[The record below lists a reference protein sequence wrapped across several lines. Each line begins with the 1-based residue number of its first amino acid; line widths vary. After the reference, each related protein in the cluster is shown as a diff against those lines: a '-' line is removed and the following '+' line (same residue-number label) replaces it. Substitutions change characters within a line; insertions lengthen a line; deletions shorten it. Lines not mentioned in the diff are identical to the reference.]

1 MMYKMNDANDANVAN
16 VANEPN
22 EVIVLFA
29 NFINYLNAS
38 YYEAQFTQK
47 HEEAR
52 SNINAIYDTV
62 SKTPNV
68 PPTSNQCSS
77 FYNDIRVL
85 ANVTYTEDPDYFT
98 YKRLL
103 RKYIA
108 ANNSTS

>member
-1 MMYKMNDANDANVAN
+1 MEMSELNGASDTNEGVA
-16 VANEPN
+16 
-22 EVIVLFA
+22 LLA

-38 YYEAQFTQK
+38 LYEAQFTQK

-52 SNINAIYDTV
+52 ANLNMIYDTV
-62 SKTPNV
+62 SKTPNT
-68 PPTSNQCSS
+68 PPTREQCMS

-85 ANVTYTEDPDYFT
+85 ERVTFTEDPDYFT

-108 ANNSTS
+108 CPE

>member
-1 MMYKMNDANDANVAN
+1 MSESNGTP
-16 VANEPN
+16 ETN
-22 EVIVLFA
+22 EVIVLLA

-52 SNINAIYDTV
+52 ANLNMIYETV
-62 SKTPNV
+62 SKTLNT
-68 PPTSNQCSS
+68 PPTREQCMS
-77 FYNDIRVL
+77 FYNDVRILERV
-85 ANVTYTEDPDYFT
+85 TFTEDPDYFT

-108 ANNSTS
+108 CPE

>member
-1 MMYKMNDANDANVAN
+1 MIVENRVTGDNISNGTSDTNEGVA
-16 VANEPN
+16 
-22 EVIVLFA
+22 LLA

-38 YYEAQFTQK
+38 LYEAQFTQK

-52 SNINAIYDTV
+52 ANLNMIYDTV
-62 SKTPNV
+62 SKTPNM
-68 PPTSNQCSS
+68 PPTREQCMS

-85 ANVTYTEDPDYFT
+85 ERVTFTEDPDYFT

-108 ANNSTS
+108 CPE